1 MVTLALSWAGLGD
14 QIVVGGWGGVG
25 ADSIQPQGVGG
36 SWVAGFQSGDW
47 KNTNNFFLLFN
58 A

>member
-1 MVTLALSWAGLGD
+1 M
-14 QIVVGGWGGVG
+14 VGGVGWGG

>member
-1 MVTLALSWAGLGD
+1 M
-14 QIVVGGWGGVG
+14 VVGGVGWGG